1 MSGQH
6 LQVGEEA
13 ILNLKIDVEVYPG
26 EVELLL
32 SEVELLQVMVV

>member
-1 MSGQH
+1 MTGQH
-6 LQVGEEA
+6 LQAGEEA

-32 SEVELLQVMVV
+32 AGMELLQVVVV